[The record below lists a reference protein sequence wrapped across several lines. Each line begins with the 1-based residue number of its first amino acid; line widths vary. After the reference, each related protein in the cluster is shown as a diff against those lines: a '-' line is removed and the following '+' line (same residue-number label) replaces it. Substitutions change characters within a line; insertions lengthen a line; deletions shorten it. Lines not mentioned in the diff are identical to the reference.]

1 MTRVLCFIAGAVVS
15 FLGAAYVEGLL
26 SKADDEPASEECND
40 NSVKGE
46 EE

>member
-26 SKADDEPASEECND
+26 TKANDEPASEECNE
-40 NSVKGE
+40 NSAKGGE
-46 EE
+46 E